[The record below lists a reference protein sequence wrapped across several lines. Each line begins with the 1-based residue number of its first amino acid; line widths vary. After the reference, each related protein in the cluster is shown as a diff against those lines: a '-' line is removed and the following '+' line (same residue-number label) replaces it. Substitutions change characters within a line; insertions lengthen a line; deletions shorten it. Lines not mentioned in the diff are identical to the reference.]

1 MKESL
6 TEQLKSNRIRI
17 LYIQHVGILGGS
29 SRSLLELVRKFDG
42 KAVDMFFLGP
52 KGKTTE
58 ILNELA
64 IPSETCLGVSQFDN
78 TKYSH
83 YRGFRWLILLR
94 ELLYLPGNL
103 ISVLRAK
110 KRWGHF
116 DLIHINE
123 ITLIPSILFAYF
135 FCKCPIVVHVRSVQ
149 QPFNN
154 FRGYLLFN
162 LLKKTVDRFIA
173 IDNLVAKSLD
183 DRLPIEIIHNGLT
196 IKQNKTQKKI
206 KNKIFT
212 VGMIGN
218 ISKSKGCLD
227 FIEAAKLCME
237 ARAKIRFVFIGQTS
251 RPRNLIRDNILKFF
265 GISQEIELELNNRIY
280 EYDLAGNVEFLPFTL
295 NLEDAYQKLDLVCF
309 PSHFNAPGRPIFE
322 AALFGI
328 PSVATISSPTS
339 DTFIHNKTGLLVN
352 PGDVYGISKA
362 ILKFYRDR
370 KFLLSAGRNAKS
382 LANRYYNINKNSL
395 KVFNL
400 YNLLIRNSKKNA
412 HTNF

>member
-1 MKESL
+1 M
-6 TEQLKSNRIRI
+6 
-17 LYIQHVGILGGS
+17 
-29 SRSLLELVRKFDG
+29 
-42 KAVDMFFLGP
+42 P
-52 KGKTTE
+52 
-58 ILNELA
+58 
-64 IPSETCLGVSQFDN
+64 
-78 TKYSH
+78 
-83 YRGFRWLILLR
+83 
-94 ELLYLPGNL
+94 
-103 ISVLRAK
+103 
-110 KRWGHF
+110 
-116 DLIHINE
+116 
-123 ITLIPSILFAYF
+123 
-135 FCKCPIVVHVRSVQ
+135 
-149 QPFNN
+149 
-154 FRGYLLFN
+154 
-162 LLKKTVDRFIA
+162 
-173 IDNLVAKSLD
+173 
-183 DRLPIEIIHNGLT
+183 
-196 IKQNKTQKKI
+196 
-206 KNKIFT
+206 
-212 VGMIGN
+212 
-218 ISKSKGCLD
+218 D